1 MENFE
6 NIDNILSEA
15 KGFNEIPVNPKALTD
30 EGIAELDRSRRERS
44 DRIRKVVEPEAVEPA
59 AVDPIRLEPV
69 PVDPAERKALLK
81 FIGRTVSGVAVGAG
95 AIVAQTAGLMDVRLA
110 IPVAAAALAFVTFWA
125 GAWIEYK
132 FGGLLDG

>member
-30 EGIAELDRSRRERS
+30 EGIAELDRARRERS
-44 DRIRKVVEPEAVEPA
+44 DRIRKVVEHEAAEPA
-59 AVDPIRLEPV
+59 

-81 FIGRTVSGVAVGAG
+81 FIGRAVSGVAVGAG
-95 AIVAQTAGLMDVRLA
+95 AIVAQTAGLMDARLA

-132 FGGLLDG
+132 FGGLLNG

>member
-30 EGIAELDRSRRERS
+30 EGIAELDRARRERS
-44 DRIRKVVEPEAVEPA
+44 DRIRKVVEHEAAEPA
-59 AVDPIRLEPV
+59 AVEPV

-81 FIGRTVSGVAVGAG
+81 FIGRAVSGVAVGAG
-95 AIVAQTAGLMDVRLA
+95 AIVAQTAGLMDARLA

-125 GAWIEYK
+125 GAWIEHK